1 MGAGDVF
8 PLVPDFV
15 FEPADQ
21 FRTLIS
27 EMESGKEQ
35 RRSMWS
41 AGLAQFLVRKR
52 FVSTAN
58 IQTLRSFFKA
68 RKGAYDLFW
77 FDNPDDNQVAD
88 EAVGTGNGAT
98 AVFDLAKYPAQTGAS
113 FTFKVDGAPVSAAL
127 SNDNVNFK
135 GKVTFAVPPAN
146 GAVITGTYKF
156 YYAVRFLEDILLRAL
171 TQFGLYE
178 FEVKLQEVRL

>member
-15 FEPADQ
+15 FEPGDK

-35 RRSMWS
+35 RRAMWS
-41 AGLAQFLVRKR
+41 TGLAQFLVRKQ

-58 IQTLRSFFKA
+58 IQSLRSFFKA
-68 RKGAYDLFW
+68 RQVAYDLFW
-77 FDNPDDNQVAD
+77 FDNPDDNQITD
-88 EAVGTGNGAT
+88 EVIGTGDGT
-98 AVFDLAKYPAQTGAS
+98 TTVFNLAKYPVQTGYTS
-113 FTFKVDGAPVSAAL
+113 IFKVNGTPVSATL
-127 SNDNVNFK
+127 SNDNVNFR
-135 GKVTFAVPPAN
+135 GKVTFAAAPAA
-146 GAVITGTYKF
+146 GTGLLGTYRF
-156 YYAVRFLEDILLRAL
+156 YYVVRFMEDILVRAL

-178 FEVKLQEVRL
+178 FDAKLQEVRL

>member
-15 FEPADQ
+15 FEPSDT

-35 RRSMWS
+35 RRAMWS
-41 AGLAQFLVRKR
+41 AGLAQFIVRKR
-52 FVSTAN
+52 FVSTAS

-68 RKGAYDLFW
+68 RQGAYDLFW
-77 FDNPDDNQVAD
+77 FDNPDDNQAAD
-88 EAVGTGNGAT
+88 EAVGTGDGAAT
-98 AVFDLAKYPAQTGAS
+98 VFNLAKYPVQTGAAS
-113 FTFKVDGAPVSAAL
+113 TFKVDGVPASATL
-127 SNDNVNFK
+127 SNDNVNFR
-135 GKVTFAVPPAN
+135 GKVTFAAPPAN
-146 GAVITGTYKF
+146 GAAITGTYKF